1 MRAAPRLVALVDLG
15 FGDCGKGLFTDALCR
30 RWPVHTVARFN
41 GGAQAGHNVV
51 LPDGRH
57 HTFSQFGAGTFV
69 PGVRT
74 LLASPVV
81 VHPTALLVEASF
93 LRRAGVDGALARLA
107 IAASCRITTPY
118 HQAAGRLRE
127 RLRGTR
133 AHGSCGVG
141 VGETVAHAI
150 AHPGE
155 ALRYADLA
163 HPRRTRDKLAAIR
176 RTLAAQFD
184 ACAHDGDQELLA
196 LRDDALAE
204 RWLEQACRLAQLV
217 APADEAAVAAMFRR
231 DGTLLF
237 EGAQGVLLDEWRGFH
252 PHTTWSDVTPAAAQA
267 VAAAAGVDEPVV
279 RLGIARA
286 YLTRHGA
293 GPFPT
298 HDAALDTLAEP
309 HNDDHGWQGRFR
321 RGHPDAVL
329 LRYAIDAAGPFDG
342 LLVSHLDALDREA
355 LRWCSSYQAMS
366 SGDDADL
373 CDRNAVDVGRIVGL
387 KLGPRGDLTHQERL
401 TRLLERARPVVD
413 DAPIASPGELLERM
427 ESIAGCDA
435 WFTSSGPTH
444 QHVAERAQPEVSG
457 ISPFAPRF

>member
-81 VHPTALLVEASF
+81 VHPTALLVEEGF
-93 LRRAGVDGALARLA
+93 LRRAGVDDALARLT
-107 IAASCRITTPY
+107 IAARCRITTPY

-150 AHPGE
+150 DHADE
-155 ALRYADLA
+155 ALHYADLA

-184 ACAHDGDQELLA
+184 ACAHDGDDELLA
-196 LRDDALAE
+196 LRDDGLAE
-204 RWLEQACRLAQLV
+204 RWLEPACRLARLV
-217 APADEAAVAAMFRR
+217 APADDAVVAAQFRR
-231 DGTLLF
+231 EGTLLF
-237 EGAQGVLLDEWRGFH
+237 EGAQGVLLDESRGFH

-267 VAAAAGVDEPVV
+267 VAAAAGMDAPVT

-293 GPFPT
+293 GPLPT
-298 HDAALDTLAEP
+298 HDAALDVLAEP

-321 RGHPDAVL
+321 RGHPDAPL
-329 LRYAIDAAGPFDG
+329 LRYAAAAAGPLDG
-342 LLVSHLDALDREA
+342 LLVSHLDALDRAA
-355 LRWCSSYQAMS
+355 LRWCSGYVA
-366 SGDDADL
+366 DAAADL
-373 CDRNAVDVGRIVGL
+373 CERDAADARRIVGL
-387 KLGPRGDLTHQERL
+387 QLGPQGDLAYQERL
-401 TRLLERARPVVD
+401 TRLLERARPAYD
-413 DAPIASPGELLERM
+413 AAPIASAGELLERM
-427 ESIAGCDA
+427 EAIAGCAA
-435 WFTSSGPTH
+435 WFTSRGPTH
-444 QHVAERAQPEVSG
+444 QDVTERAKPEVSG
-457 ISPFAPRF
+457 ISTFAPCT

>member
-81 VHPTALLVEASF
+81 VHPTALLVEERF
-93 LRRAGVDGALARLA
+93 LRRAGVDDALERLT
-107 IAASCRITTPY
+107 IAARCRVTSPY

-141 VGETVAHAI
+141 VGETVAHALD
-150 AHPGE
+150 HPDE

-184 ACAHDGDQELLA
+184 LHADDAEEEALA
-196 LRDDALAE
+196 LRDDAVGE

-217 APADEAAVAAMFRR
+217 EPADEAVVAAHFRR
-231 DGTLLF
+231 EGTLLF
-237 EGAQGVLLDEWRGFH
+237 EGAQGVLLDESRGFH

-267 VAAAAGVDEPVV
+267 VAAAAGLDAPVT

-293 GPFPT
+293 GPLPT

-321 RGHPDAVL
+321 RGHPDALL
-329 LRYAIDAAGPFDG
+329 LRYAAAAAGPLDG
-342 LLVSHLDALDREA
+342 LLVSHLDALDRAA
-355 LRWCSSYQAMS
+355 LRWCSSYEATPS
-366 SGDDADL
+366 EGDADA
-373 CDRNAVDVGRIVGL
+373 CERDAADARRIVGL
-387 KLGPRGDLTHQERL
+387 KLGPHGDLACQERL
-401 TRLLERARPVVD
+401 TRLLERARPMID
-413 DAPIASPGELLERM
+413 AAPIASAGELLERM
-427 ESIAGCDA
+427 ASIAGCGA
-435 WFTSSGPTH
+435 WFASRGPTH
-444 QHVAERAQPEVSG
+444 EDVAERV
-457 ISPFAPRF
+457 PRAAR

>member
-1 MRAAPRLVALVDLG
+1 MREAPRFAALVGLG

-30 RWPVHTVARFN
+30 RWPVHTVVRFN

-81 VHPTALLVEASF
+81 VHPTALLVEETF
-93 LRRAGVDGALARLA
+93 LRRAGVADALSRLT
-107 IAASCRITTPY
+107 IAASCRVTTPY

-127 RLRGTR
+127 RLRGMR

-150 AHPGE
+150 DHADE

-163 HPRRTRDKLAAIR
+163 QPSRTRDKLAAIR

-184 ACAHDGDQELLA
+184 LGAHDVGEDARA
-196 LRDDALAE
+196 LCDDALAE

-217 APADEAAVAAMFRR
+217 EPADEALVAAQFRG

-237 EGAQGVLLDEWRGFH
+237 EGAQGVLLDELRGFH

-267 VAAAAGVDEPVV
+267 VLADAGIDEPVT
-279 RLGIARA
+279 RLGIART
-286 YLTRHGA
+286 YMTRHGA
-293 GPFPT
+293 GPLPT
-298 HDAALDTLAEP
+298 HDTALDTLAER
-309 HNDDHGWQGRFR
+309 HNDDDGWQGRFR

-329 LRYAIDAAGPFDG
+329 LRYAVAAAGPLDG
-342 LLVSHLDALDREA
+342 LLVSHLDAHGRGVP
-355 LRWCSSYQAMS
+355 LRWCSSYAAAP
-366 SGDDADL
+366 GDDALL
-373 CDRNAVDVGRIVGL
+373 CERDTADARRIVGL
-387 KLGPRGDLTHQERL
+387 KLGAKGDLSHQERL
-401 TRLLERARPVVD
+401 TRLLERARPEYEA
-413 DAPIASPGELLERM
+413 APVASPAALLERM
-427 ESIAGCDA
+427 ESIAGCA
-435 WFTSSGPTH
+435 VRFTSSGPTFRDVV
-444 QHVAERAQPEVSG
+444 QDDSSRA
-457 ISPFAPRF
+457 